1 MRSLFSQAETIDSTA
16 LALPLCT
23 LFLMGD
29 FAVDRDG
36 RFLTSMRR
44 KGMRARQ
51 TEAIRWI
58 MSVLPYGANI
68 YSYRVGKKEL
78 WTMNWRKVWGSIS
91 VPFLPT
97 AHWLWFVLNCFTIT
111 ERSMRHSVFK
121 IRWNNQV
128 GIFAVREWG
137 IGNYVNRADRK
148 LWDDTCYKINQIFYA
163 YHSFQSWQVTPPARI
178 REYIYNSTA

>member
-1 MRSLFSQAETIDSTA
+1 MKKTFLAMRSLFFQAETIDSTA
-16 LALPLCT
+16 LPLPLCT

-51 TEAIRWI
+51 TEATRWI

-111 ERSMRHSVFK
+111 ERSMRH
-121 IRWNNQV
+121 
-128 GIFAVREWG
+128 
-137 IGNYVNRADRK
+137 
-148 LWDDTCYKINQIFYA
+148 C
-163 YHSFQSWQVTPPARI
+163 FQNKVEQPSWYFCCERMRYWQLC
-178 REYIYNSTA
+178 EQGW